1 MGVHKYL
8 KKKKSSLST
17 EPSGV
22 VKHSEA
28 GTSLSRFEPQLGDL
42 SQGCVYSSSHPS
54 SLDHNGGSKL
64 KLRTMPISKTGS
76 VSADSSHC

>member
-1 MGVHKYL
+1 MGCTNIL
-8 KKKKSSLST
+8 KKKKVLCPLNPVGWLST
-17 EPSGV
+17 QRLEP
-22 VKHSEA
+22 A
-28 GTSLSRFEPQLGDL
+28 CLDLNPNWGTSVRA
-42 SQGCVYSSSHPS
+42 VYSSSYPS